1 MLATP
6 HRTKLSTM
14 PDLLAL
20 AGLLIAA
27 GLYALLVRRRATL
40 RSSVRELADALTM
53 SNEIALSRF
62 RDAPRRRADAV
73 AAIDDRPGSEV
84 VVERRSGVER
94 RDVDERRRG
103 RGRRAGGDRRRG
115 SGVRRFFGGGGSG

>member
-6 HRTKLSTM
+6 LRTKLSTM

-27 GLYALLVRRRATL
+27 GLYALLVRRRATS
-40 RSSVRELADALTM
+40 RTSGRELADALSI
-53 SNEIALSRF
+53 SNEIGLSRL

-73 AAIDDRPGSEV
+73 AALDDRPGDEV
-84 VVERRSGVER
+84 VPERRTGVER
-94 RDVDERRRG
+94 RDVDERSRG

-115 SGVRRFFGGGGSG
+115 AGVKRFLRGGG

>member
-1 MLATP
+1 
-6 HRTKLSTM
+6 M

-40 RSSVRELADALTM
+40 RTDGRELEQAMAI
-53 SNEIALSRF
+53 SNQIGLSRI

-73 AAIDDRPGSEV
+73 AALDDRPGDEDIP
-84 VVERRSGVER
+84 ERRSGVER

-115 SGVRRFFGGGGSG
+115 LGVRRLFGGGGGSN

>member
-1 MLATP
+1 
-6 HRTKLSTM
+6 M

-27 GLYALLVRRRATL
+27 GLYALLVRRRATF
-40 RSSVRELADALTM
+40 RTSDRELADALTT
-53 SNEIALSRF
+53 SNEIGLSRL
-62 RDAPRRRADAV
+62 RNEPRLRADAV
-73 AAIDDRPGSEV
+73 AALDDRPGTEV
-84 VVERRSGVER
+84 VPERRSGVER
-94 RDVDERRRG
+94 RDADERRRG